1 MVINNIFKK
10 IPSEEMIDMKKIILI
25 AIGSICG
32 LLLLSTGCIQ
42 QPEKN
47 NGIGVVVT
55 ILPQAEFVQR
65 IAGDHCQITV
75 MVPPG
80 ADPHTYEPTPS
91 QLVEVS
97 TAQMYV
103 KVGSPIEFELSWM
116 NKIISMNEN
125 MLVVDSSKGINL
137 INSTDEDEPGMD
149 PHIWTSVKN
158 VEIMVE
164 NIYQGLIQI
173 DPANKTDYENNTNL
187 YLQELRVLDSNITEI
202 LSEKIHRTFMVYHP
216 AWGYFAKDYD
226 LKQLSIEEYGKE
238 PTPQQLEQLIDEA
251 KTGNI
256 SVIFV
261 SPEFNTRTAEVIAN
275 EIHGQVIAVDPL
287 AENYSE
293 NMQKIARAF
302 AEAMH

>member
-1 MVINNIFKK
+1 MINMN
-10 IPSEEMIDMKKIILI
+10 KIILI
-25 AIGSICG
+25 AIGCICG
-32 LLLLSTGCIQ
+32 LLLLSAGCIQ

-65 IAGDHCQITV
+65 IAGERCRITV

-91 QLVEVS
+91 KLVEVS
-97 TAQMYV
+97 TAQMYI

-116 NKIISMNEN
+116 NKILSMNEN
-125 MLVVDSSKGINL
+125 MLVVDSSKGIIL

-149 PHIWTSVKN
+149 PHIWTSVRN
-158 VEIMVE
+158 TEIIVQ

-173 DPANKTDYENNTNL
+173 DPSNKTYYENNTNL
-187 YLQELRVLDSNITEI
+187 YLQELHTLDENITEI

-216 AWGYFAKDYD
+216 AWGYLAKDYD
-226 LKQLSIEEYGKE
+226 LEQLSIEKYGKE

-251 KTGNI
+251 RVENI

-261 SPEFNTRTAEVIAN
+261 SPQFNTRSAETIAN
-275 EIHGQVIAVDPL
+275 EIQGRVIVVDPL
-287 AENYSE
+287 AENYIE

>member
-1 MVINNIFKK
+1 MIGIKK
-10 IPSEEMIDMKKIILI
+10 LTLI
-25 AIGSICG
+25 ALGCISG
-32 LLLLSTGCIQ
+32 LLLFSSGCIE
-42 QPEKN
+42 QPSKN
-47 NGIGVVVT
+47 NEIGVIVT

-65 IAGDHCQITV
+65 IAGEHCRITV

-116 NKIISMNEN
+116 NKILSMNEN
-125 MLVVDSSKGINL
+125 MLVVDSSKGIIL

-149 PHIWTSVKN
+149 PHIWTSVRN
-158 VEIMVE
+158 TEIIVQ

-173 DPANKTDYENNTNL
+173 DPSNKTYYENNTNL
-187 YLQELRVLDSNITEI
+187 YLQELHALDENITEI

-216 AWGYFAKDYD
+216 AWGYLAKDYD
-226 LKQLSIEEYGKE
+226 LKQLSIEKYGKE

-251 KTGNI
+251 RVENI

-261 SPEFNTRTAEVIAN
+261 SPQFNTRSAETIAN
-275 EIHGQVIAVDPL
+275 EIQGRVIAVDPL
-287 AENYSE
+287 AENYVE
-293 NMQKIARAF
+293 NMQKIADAF